1 MEELRSE
8 LIQITSTPTV
18 KRLAQEKAKDELRSL
33 SDYIYL
39 LIIKDLRKDDKYKD
53 KI

>member
-1 MEELRSE
+1 MEELRSTT
-8 LIQITSTPTV
+8 IHITTTPRI
-18 KRLAQEKAKDELRSL
+18 KELAQEKAKDELRSL

-39 LIIKDLRKDDKYKD
+39 LIIKDLKKDDKYKD

>member
-8 LIQITSTPTV
+8 LIQITSTKTV
-18 KRLAQEKAKDELRSL
+18 KRLAQEKARQEMRSL

-39 LIIKDLRKDDKYKD
+39 LIIKDLKKDEEFSKQL
-53 KI
+53 

>member
-1 MEELRSE
+1 MEELRSTT
-8 LIQITSTPTV
+8 IHITTTPAI
-18 KRLAQEKAKDELRSL
+18 KKLAQEKAKDELRSL

-39 LIIKDLRKDDKYKD
+39 LIIKDLKKDDKYKD